1 MPAEDV
7 ETLRP
12 KLEEAQRA
20 LHAALDEACN
30 TDVQGADTTELLRLE
45 ESLTVARDAAEKVI
59 GILSSLPP
67 QHQPP
72 EEVPSEMHRFFVD
85 ERGVQ
90 WDAFA
95 VYPSRATQ
103 GRSTL
108 PAPYD
113 KGWLAIQC
121 PDAIR
126 RVTPIPPGWK
136 ECSHDEFCRL
146 LETAVTAQRRT
157 TT

>member
-1 MPAEDV
+1 MPAEEV

-12 KLEEAQRA
+12 RLEEAQRA
-20 LHAALDEACN
+20 LDAALDEACN

-45 ESLTVARDAAEKVI
+45 ESLTVARNAAEKVI
-59 GILSSLPP
+59 GILRSLPS
-67 QHQPP
+67 QHL
-72 EEVPSEMHRFFVD
+72 PSEPASPEMHRFFVD

-108 PAPYD
+108 PPPYD

-121 PDAIR
+121 PESIR
-126 RVTPIPPGWK
+126 RVTPIPTGWK
-136 ECSHDEFCRL
+136 ECSNDEFCQL
-146 LETAVTAQRRT
+146 LESAVIAQRRT